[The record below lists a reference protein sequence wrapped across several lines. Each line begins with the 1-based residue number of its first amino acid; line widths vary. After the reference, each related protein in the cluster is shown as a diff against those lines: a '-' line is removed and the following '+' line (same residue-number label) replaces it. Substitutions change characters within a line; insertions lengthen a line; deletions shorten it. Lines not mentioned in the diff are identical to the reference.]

1 MDIKFE
7 NIIKEYHPILF
18 KIGRLYSSD
27 YDYEDL
33 YQEML
38 INIWKGFENFKG
50 DSKLSTWVYR
60 VALNTAL
67 TFKRN
72 NSKHNNNEKW
82 VHHFDIP
89 DNSSNKE
96 KEETERK
103 EVRLYEAIY
112 KLKPDQKA
120 IILLYL
126 DKKSYNEISEI
137 IGLSESNIGVKINRI
152 KKELFN
158 VLSQSL

>member
-1 MDIKFE
+1 LDIKFE

-18 KIGRLYSSD
+18 KIGRVYSSD
-27 YDYEDL
+27 YDFDDL

-38 INIWKGFENFKG
+38 INIWKGYNNFKG

-67 TFKRN
+67 TFKRD
-72 NSKHNNNEKW
+72 NSKHNKNEKW

-89 DNSSNKE
+89 DTHSNKE
-96 KEETERK
+96 VEETERK
-103 EVRLYEAIY
+103 IKRLYEAIG
-112 KLKPDQKA
+112 KLKADQKA

-126 DKKSYNEISEI
+126 DKKSYDEISEI
-137 IGLSESNIGVKINRI
+137 TGLSESNVGVKINRI
-152 KKELFN
+152 KKKLFN
-158 VLSQSL
+158 LLSH